1 MKKKYKLLLVI
12 IVILLCI
19 SVGILVRK
27 YIINKNNTKEKRQ
40 IIELSEINNKY
51 ELKLLKSYDDY
62 QNAKI
67 YTERDLKNQNFKV
80 HNYILLNIYNIE
92 GNISLNN
99 ISENNGTA
107 NLLINYVS
115 YIDTDDK
122 KNKSLLIRV
131 SKNCDTINE
140 KNVKLLLSERYSNGF
155 VPNIDKPM
163 IYIYPTSDL
172 DLKIKLVNDDKLTH
186 TYPKYDNEWNVK
198 VTKDSTIFDYKTK
211 RNYYALYWE
220 GIDNSNIDITEGFVV
235 KGKQTSIFLENKL
248 SYLGLND
255 REINEF
261 IVYWIS
267 KMENNNYNFIRFRTL
282 KEINE
287 YMPLEFSEKPDTLI
301 RVIMDFK
308 PLNKKINVKEQK
320 LERMQRKG
328 FTIVEWGG
336 REIK

>member
-1 MKKKYKLLLVI
+1 MKKNYKLLLVI
-12 IVILLCI
+12 IAILLCI
-19 SVGILVRK
+19 SVGIFVRK
-27 YIINKNNTKEKRQ
+27 YIINKNNPKEKNQ

-62 QNAKI
+62 KNSKI

-80 HNYILLNIYNIE
+80 HNYILLNIYNSDE
-92 GNISLNN
+92 RYSVSNV
-99 ISENNGTA
+99 SENNGTA
-107 NLLINYVS
+107 KLLINANVY
-115 YIDTDDK
+115 K
-122 KNKSLLIRV
+122 KKKTQKNASLLIRV
-131 SKNCDTINE
+131 SKKCDTINE
-140 KNVKLLLSERYSNGF
+140 KNVRFEINYIDDSI
-155 VPNIDKPM
+155 PDTIDKPM
-163 IYIYPTSDL
+163 IYIYPTNDI
-172 DLKIKLVNDDKLTH
+172 DLKIKLINDDNLTH
-186 TYPKYDNEWNVK
+186 TYPKYVNEWNVH

-220 GIDNSNIDITEGFVV
+220 GIDNSIIDMNEGFVV

-261 IVYWIS
+261 IVYWII

-320 LERMQRKG
+320 LEKMQRKG

>member
-1 MKKKYKLLLVI
+1 MKKNYKLLLVI
-12 IVILLCI
+12 IAILLCI
-19 SVGILVRK
+19 SVGIFVGK
-27 YIINKNNTKEKRQ
+27 YIINKNNPKEKNQ

-62 QNAKI
+62 KNSKI

-80 HNYILLNIYNIE
+80 HNYILLNIYNSDE
-92 GNISLNN
+92 RYSVSNV
-99 ISENNGTA
+99 SENNGTA
-107 NLLINYVS
+107 KLLINANVY
-115 YIDTDDK
+115 K
-122 KNKSLLIRV
+122 KKKTQKNASLLIRV
-131 SKNCDTINE
+131 SKKCDTINE
-140 KNVKLLLSERYSNGF
+140 KNVRFEINYIDDSI
-155 VPNIDKPM
+155 PDTIDKPM
-163 IYIYPTSDL
+163 IYIYPTNDI
-172 DLKIKLVNDDKLTH
+172 DLKIKLINDDKLTH
-186 TYPKYDNEWNVK
+186 TYPKYVNEWNVH

-220 GIDNSNIDITEGFVV
+220 GIDNSIIDMIEGFVV

-320 LERMQRKG
+320 LEKMQRKG

>member
-1 MKKKYKLLLVI
+1 MKKNYKLLLVI
-12 IVILLCI
+12 IAILLCI
-19 SVGILVRK
+19 SVGIFVRK
-27 YIINKNNTKEKRQ
+27 YIINKNNPKEKNQ

-62 QNAKI
+62 KNSKI

-80 HNYILLNIYNIE
+80 HNYILLNIYNSDE
-92 GNISLNN
+92 RYSVSNV
-99 ISENNGTA
+99 SENNGTA
-107 NLLINYVS
+107 KLLINANVY
-115 YIDTDDK
+115 K
-122 KNKSLLIRV
+122 KKKTQKNASLLIRV
-131 SKNCDTINE
+131 SKKCDTINE
-140 KNVKLLLSERYSNGF
+140 KNVRFEINYIDDSI
-155 VPNIDKPM
+155 PDTIDKPM
-163 IYIYPTSDL
+163 IYIYPTNDI
-172 DLKIKLVNDDKLTH
+172 DLKIKLINDDKLTH
-186 TYPKYDNEWNVK
+186 TYPKYVNEWNVH

-211 RNYYALYWE
+211 RNYYALYRE
-220 GIDNSNIDITEGFVV
+220 GIDNSIIDMNEGFVV

-320 LERMQRKG
+320 LEKMQRKG

>member
-1 MKKKYKLLLVI
+1 MKKNYKLLLVI
-12 IVILLCI
+12 IAILLCI
-19 SVGILVRK
+19 SVGIFVRK
-27 YIINKNNTKEKRQ
+27 YIINKNNPKEKNQ

-62 QNAKI
+62 KNSKI

-80 HNYILLNIYNIE
+80 HNYILLNIYNSDE
-92 GNISLNN
+92 SYSVSNV
-99 ISENNGTA
+99 SENNGTA
-107 NLLINYVS
+107 KLLINANVY
-115 YIDTDDK
+115 K
-122 KNKSLLIRV
+122 KKKTQKNASLLIRV
-131 SKNCDTINE
+131 SKKCDTINE
-140 KNVKLLLSERYSNGF
+140 KNVRFEINYIDDSI
-155 VPNIDKPM
+155 PDTIDKPM
-163 IYIYPTSDL
+163 IYIYPTNDI
-172 DLKIKLVNDDKLTH
+172 DLKIKLINDDKLTH
-186 TYPKYDNEWNVK
+186 TYPKYVNEWNVH

-220 GIDNSNIDITEGFVV
+220 GIDNSIIDMNEGFVV

-320 LERMQRKG
+320 LEKMQRKG

>member
-1 MKKKYKLLLVI
+1 MKKNYKLLLVI
-12 IVILLCI
+12 IAILLCI
-19 SVGILVRK
+19 SVGIFVRK
-27 YIINKNNTKEKRQ
+27 YIINKNNPKEKNQ

-62 QNAKI
+62 KNSKI

-80 HNYILLNIYNIE
+80 HNYILLNIYNSDE
-92 GNISLNN
+92 RYSVSNV
-99 ISENNGTA
+99 SENNGTA
-107 NLLINYVS
+107 KLLINANVY
-115 YIDTDDK
+115 K
-122 KNKSLLIRV
+122 KKKTQKNASLLIRV
-131 SKNCDTINE
+131 SKKCDTINE
-140 KNVKLLLSERYSNGF
+140 KNVRFEINYIDDSI
-155 VPNIDKPM
+155 PDTIDKPM
-163 IYIYPTSDL
+163 IYIYPTNDI
-172 DLKIKLVNDDKLTH
+172 DLKIKLINDDKLTH
-186 TYPKYDNEWNVK
+186 TYPKYVNEWNVH

-220 GIDNSNIDITEGFVV
+220 GIDNSIIDMNEGFVV

-320 LERMQRKG
+320 LEKMQRKG

>member
-1 MKKKYKLLLVI
+1 MKKNYKLLLVI
-12 IVILLCI
+12 IAILLCI
-19 SVGILVRK
+19 SVGIFVRK
-27 YIINKNNTKEKRQ
+27 YIINKNNPKEKNQ

-62 QNAKI
+62 KNSKI

-80 HNYILLNIYNIE
+80 HNYILLNIYNSDE
-92 GNISLNN
+92 RYSVSNV
-99 ISENNGTA
+99 SENNGTA
-107 NLLINYVS
+107 KLLINANVY
-115 YIDTDDK
+115 K
-122 KNKSLLIRV
+122 KKKTQKNASLLIRV
-131 SKNCDTINE
+131 SKKCDTINE
-140 KNVKLLLSERYSNGF
+140 KNVRFEINYIDDSI
-155 VPNIDKPM
+155 PDTIDKPM
-163 IYIYPTSDL
+163 IYIYPTNDI
-172 DLKIKLVNDDKLTH
+172 DLKIKLINDDKLTH
-186 TYPKYDNEWNVK
+186 TYPKYVNEWYVH

-220 GIDNSNIDITEGFVV
+220 GIDNSIIDMNEGFVV

-282 KEINE
+282 KEINK

-320 LERMQRKG
+320 LEKMQRKG

>member
-1 MKKKYKLLLVI
+1 MKKNYKLLLVI
-12 IVILLCI
+12 IGILLCI
-19 SVGILVRK
+19 SVGIFVRK
-27 YIINKNNTKEKRQ
+27 YIINKNNPKEKNQ

-62 QNAKI
+62 KNSKI

-80 HNYILLNIYNIE
+80 HNYILLNIYNSDE
-92 GNISLNN
+92 RYSVSNV
-99 ISENNGTA
+99 SENNGTA
-107 NLLINYVS
+107 KLLINANVY
-115 YIDTDDK
+115 K
-122 KNKSLLIRV
+122 KKKTQKNASLLIRV
-131 SKNCDTINE
+131 SKKCDTINE
-140 KNVKLLLSERYSNGF
+140 KNVRFEINYIDDSI
-155 VPNIDKPM
+155 PDTIDKPM
-163 IYIYPTSDL
+163 IYIYPTNDI
-172 DLKIKLVNDDKLTH
+172 DLKIKLINDDKLTH
-186 TYPKYDNEWNVK
+186 TYPKYVNEWNVH

-220 GIDNSNIDITEGFVV
+220 GIDNTSIDMNEGSVV
-235 KGKQTSIFLENKL
+235 KGEQTATFLENKL

-255 REINEF
+255 KEINEF
-261 IVYWIS
+261 VVYWLN

-287 YMPLEFSEKPDTLI
+287 YMPLEFSQKPDTLI

-308 PLNKKINVKEQK
+308 PLNEKINVKEQI
-320 LERMQRKG
+320 LEKVERKG

>member
-1 MKKKYKLLLVI
+1 MKKNYKLLLVI
-12 IVILLCI
+12 IGILLCI
-19 SVGILVRK
+19 SVGIFVRK
-27 YIINKNNTKEKRQ
+27 YIINKNNPKEKNQ

-62 QNAKI
+62 KNSKI

-80 HNYILLNIYNIE
+80 HNYILLNIYNSDE
-92 GNISLNN
+92 RYSVSNV
-99 ISENNGTA
+99 SENNGTA
-107 NLLINYVS
+107 KLLINANVY
-115 YIDTDDK
+115 K
-122 KNKSLLIRV
+122 KKKTQKNASLLIRV
-131 SKNCDTINE
+131 SKKCDTINE
-140 KNVKLLLSERYSNGF
+140 KNVRFEINYIDDSI
-155 VPNIDKPM
+155 PDTIDKPM
-163 IYIYPTSDL
+163 IYIYPTNDI
-172 DLKIKLVNDDKLTH
+172 DLKIKLINDDKLTH
-186 TYPKYDNEWNVK
+186 TYPKYVNEWNVH

-220 GIDNSNIDITEGFVV
+220 GIDNTSIDMNEGFVV
-235 KGKQTSIFLENKL
+235 KGEQTATFLENKL

-255 REINEF
+255 KEINEF
-261 IVYWIS
+261 VVYWLN

-287 YMPLEFSEKPDTLI
+287 YMPLEFSQKPDTLI

-308 PLNKKINVKEQK
+308 PLNEKINVKEQI
-320 LERMQRKG
+320 LEKVERKG

>member
-1 MKKKYKLLLVI
+1 MKKNYKLLLVI
-12 IVILLCI
+12 IAILLCI
-19 SVGILVRK
+19 SVGIFVRK
-27 YIINKNNTKEKRQ
+27 YIINKNNPKEKNQ

-62 QNAKI
+62 KNSKI

-80 HNYILLNIYNIE
+80 HNYILLNIYNSDE
-92 GNISLNN
+92 RYSVSNV
-99 ISENNGTA
+99 SENNGTA
-107 NLLINYVS
+107 KLLINANVY
-115 YIDTDDK
+115 K
-122 KNKSLLIRV
+122 KKKTQKNASLLIRV
-131 SKNCDTINE
+131 SKKCDTINE
-140 KNVKLLLSERYSNGF
+140 KNVRFEINYIDDSI
-155 VPNIDKPM
+155 PDTIDKPM
-163 IYIYPTSDL
+163 IYIYPTNDI
-172 DLKIKLVNDDKLTH
+172 DLKIKLINDDKLTH
-186 TYPKYDNEWNVK
+186 TYPKYVNEWNVH

-220 GIDNSNIDITEGFVV
+220 GIDNSIIDMNEGFVV

-320 LERMQRKG
+320 LEKMQRKG
-328 FTIVEWGG
+328 FTIVDWGG

>member
-1 MKKKYKLLLVI
+1 MKKNYKLLLVI
-12 IVILLCI
+12 IAILLCI
-19 SVGILVRK
+19 SVGIFVRK
-27 YIINKNNTKEKRQ
+27 YIINKNNPKEKNQ

-62 QNAKI
+62 KNSKI

-80 HNYILLNIYNIE
+80 HNYILLNIYNSDE
-92 GNISLNN
+92 RYSVSNV
-99 ISENNGTA
+99 SENNGTA
-107 NLLINYVS
+107 KLLINANVY
-115 YIDTDDK
+115 K
-122 KNKSLLIRV
+122 KKKTQKNASLLIRV
-131 SKNCDTINE
+131 SKKCDTINE
-140 KNVKLLLSERYSNGF
+140 KNVRFEINYIDDSI
-155 VPNIDKPM
+155 PDTIDKPM
-163 IYIYPTSDL
+163 IYIYPTNDI
-172 DLKIKLVNDDKLTH
+172 DLKIKLINDDKLTH
-186 TYPKYDNEWNVK
+186 TYPKYVNEWNVH

-211 RNYYALYWE
+211 RDYYALYWE
-220 GIDNSNIDITEGFVV
+220 GIDNSIIDMNEGFVV

-320 LERMQRKG
+320 LEKMQRKG

>member
-1 MKKKYKLLLVI
+1 MKKNYKLLLVI
-12 IVILLCI
+12 IAILLCI
-19 SVGILVRK
+19 SVGIFVRK
-27 YIINKNNTKEKRQ
+27 YIINKNNPKEKNQ

-62 QNAKI
+62 KNSKI

-80 HNYILLNIYNIE
+80 HNYILLNI
-92 GNISLNN
+92 NN
-99 ISENNGTA
+99 SDERYSVSNVSENNGTA
-107 NLLINYVS
+107 KLLINANVY
-115 YIDTDDK
+115 K
-122 KNKSLLIRV
+122 KKKTQKNTSLLIRV
-131 SKNCDTINE
+131 SKKCDTINE
-140 KNVKLLLSERYSNGF
+140 KNVRFEINYIDDSI
-155 VPNIDKPM
+155 PDTIDKPM
-163 IYIYPTSDL
+163 IYIYPTNDI
-172 DLKIKLVNDDKLTH
+172 DLKIKLINDDKLTH
-186 TYPKYDNEWNVK
+186 TYPKYVNEWNVH

-220 GIDNSNIDITEGFVV
+220 GIDNTSIDMNEGFVV
-235 KGKQTSIFLENKL
+235 KGEQTATFLENKL

-255 REINEF
+255 KEINEF

-320 LERMQRKG
+320 LKKMQRKG

>member
-1 MKKKYKLLLVI
+1 MKKNYKFILAI
-12 IVILLCI
+12 IVILLCV
-19 SVGILVRK
+19 SVAIMVGKHFID
-27 YIINKNNTKEKRQ
+27 KNESENNNPT
-40 IIELSEINNKY
+40 IMLSEINNKY

-80 HNYILLNIYNIE
+80 HNYILLNIYNIK

-99 ISENNGTA
+99 VSENNSTA

-122 KNKSLLIRV
+122 RNKSLLIRV
-131 SKNCDTINE
+131 SKNCDTISE
-140 KNVKLLLSERYSNGF
+140 KNVKLLLSESYSNG
-155 VPNIDKPM
+155 VLTTIGKPM

-186 TYPKYDNEWNVK
+186 TYPKYNNEWNVR
-198 VTKDSTIFDYKTK
+198 VTKDGNIYDYKTK

-220 GIDNSNIDITEGFVV
+220 GIDNTSIDMNEGFVV
-235 KGKQTSIFLENKL
+235 KGEQTVTFLENKL

-255 REINEF
+255 KEINEF
-261 IVYWIS
+261 IVYWLN
-267 KMENNNYNFIRFRTL
+267 KMEDNNYNFIRFRTME
-282 KEINE
+282 EINE
-287 YMPLEFSEKPDTLI
+287 YMPLEFSQKPDILI

-308 PLNKKINVKEQK
+308 PLTEKIDVKEQK
-320 LERMQRKG
+320 LEKVERKG

>member
-1 MKKKYKLLLVI
+1 MKKNYKLLLVI
-12 IVILLCI
+12 IGILLCI
-19 SVGILVRK
+19 SVGIFVRK
-27 YIINKNNTKEKRQ
+27 YIINKNNPKEKNQ

-62 QNAKI
+62 KNSKI

-80 HNYILLNIYNIE
+80 HNYILLNIYNSDE
-92 GNISLNN
+92 RYSVSNV
-99 ISENNGTA
+99 SENNGTA
-107 NLLINYVS
+107 KLLINANVY
-115 YIDTDDK
+115 K
-122 KNKSLLIRV
+122 KKKTQKNVSLLIRV
-131 SKNCDTINE
+131 SKKCDTINE
-140 KNVKLLLSERYSNGF
+140 KNVRFEINYIDDSI
-155 VPNIDKPM
+155 PDTIDKPM
-163 IYIYPTSDL
+163 IYIYPTNDI
-172 DLKIKLVNDDKLTH
+172 DLKIKLINDDKLTH
-186 TYPKYDNEWNVK
+186 TYPKYVNEWNVH

-220 GIDNSNIDITEGFVV
+220 GIDNTSIDMNEGFVV
-235 KGKQTSIFLENKL
+235 KGEQTATFLENKL

-255 REINEF
+255 KEINEF
-261 IVYWIS
+261 VVYWLN

-287 YMPLEFSEKPDTLI
+287 YMPLEFSQKPDTLI

-308 PLNKKINVKEQK
+308 PLNEKINVKEQI
-320 LERMQRKG
+320 LEKVERKG

>member
-1 MKKKYKLLLVI
+1 MKKNYKLLLVI
-12 IVILLCI
+12 IGILLCI
-19 SVGILVRK
+19 SVGIFVRK
-27 YIINKNNTKEKRQ
+27 YIINKNNPKEKNQ

-62 QNAKI
+62 KNSKI

-80 HNYILLNIYNIE
+80 HNYILLNIYNSDE
-92 GNISLNN
+92 RYSVSNV
-99 ISENNGTA
+99 SENNGTA
-107 NLLINYVS
+107 KLLINANVY
-115 YIDTDDK
+115 K
-122 KNKSLLIRV
+122 KKKTQKNTSLLIRV
-131 SKNCDTINE
+131 SKKCDTINE
-140 KNVKLLLSERYSNGF
+140 KNVRFEINYIDDSI
-155 VPNIDKPM
+155 PDTIDKPM
-163 IYIYPTSDL
+163 IYIYPRNDI
-172 DLKIKLVNDDKLTH
+172 DLKIKLINDDKLTH
-186 TYPKYDNEWNVK
+186 TYPKYVNEWNVH

-220 GIDNSNIDITEGFVV
+220 GIDNTSIDMNEGFVV
-235 KGKQTSIFLENKL
+235 KGEQTATFLENKL

-320 LERMQRKG
+320 LEKMQRKG